1 MRLRTIID
9 KILEKILVVL
19 MIVLVL
25 DVLWQVISRYVNKF
39 MANNFDIQIPTG
51 FYAFTDELA
60 GFLLIW
66 VALAGAAYATGKK
79 QHLAIDLLSTK
90 LGDKG
95 KTILSMIINV
105 LIVIFATSVLIIG
118 GFWLVYSRFYLGQV
132 SAAMEIPIGVVYIIL
147 PLSGLLISYYAIA
160 DFLSLRNTNNKITD

>member
-1 MRLRTIID
+1 MKIRTVID
-9 KILEKILVVL
+9 KILEKILVAL
-19 MIVLVL
+19 MIILVL

-39 MANNFDIQIPTG
+39 LANNFDIQIPTKL
-51 FYAFTDELA
+51 YAFTDELA

-95 KTILSMIINV
+95 KVYLSIIINI
-105 LIVIFATSVLIIG
+105 LILIFAFSVLVTG
-118 GFWLVYSRFYLGQV
+118 GSWLVYSRFYLGQI
-132 SAAMEIPIGVVYIIL
+132 SASMEIPIGIVYIVV
-147 PLSGLLISYYAIA
+147 PVSGLLISYYAITEII
-160 DFLSLRNTNNKITD
+160 SLKSSLKK